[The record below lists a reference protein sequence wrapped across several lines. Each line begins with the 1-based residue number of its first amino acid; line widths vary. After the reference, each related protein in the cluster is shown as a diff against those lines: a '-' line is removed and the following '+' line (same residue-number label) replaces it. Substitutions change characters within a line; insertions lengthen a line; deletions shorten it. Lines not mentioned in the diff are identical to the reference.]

1 LDGMADVYPYAA
13 SSTTLRALLPDWA
26 REGGVGAMLERLHTP
41 EARERIRHEL
51 EAPVTGQGLLDRV
64 GWENVMVASCA
75 RRKDAEG
82 KRISEVAASRGMDAL
97 DAALELIIAE
107 GGKGSMIL
115 FQLDERDLRR
125 ALVHPAVMIGSDG
138 SALAPYGDLA
148 AGKPHPRSYG
158 TF

>member
-1 LDGMADVYPYAA
+1 A
-13 SSTTLRALLPDWA
+13 
-26 REGGVGAMLERLHTP
+26 
-41 EARERIRHEL
+41 RIRRDV
-51 EAPVTGQGLLDRV
+51 EAPATGQGLLDRV

-82 KRISEVAASRGMDAL
+82 KRIPEVAASRGMDAL

-125 ALVHPAVMIGSDG
+125 ALFYPAVLIGSVG
-138 SALAPYGDLA
+138 SALAPYRDHA
-148 AGKPHPRSYG
+148 AGRPHPRSCGSFPRVLGEYVRG
-158 TF
+158 V